1 MADYACLKTLQDMV
15 NNAHKEGLRE
25 VKVPVRFLEEL
36 NSASMALLINRA
48 VDYEAMQKNKPVNDD
63 EDWILKGGS
72 W

>member
-1 MADYACLKTLQDMV
+1 MVEYACLKTLQTMV

-25 VKVPVRFLEEL
+25 VKVSIRFLEEL
-36 NSASMALLINRA
+36 NEASMSLLINRA
-48 VDYEAMQKNKPVNDD
+48 SDYEAMQKNKHVNDD